1 MAGCA
6 MKTIGLCLGLL
17 IAAPAVAQGMGGDR
31 ADLAQRLSQ
40 ADADG
45 NGQVTR
51 AEFLAYRAGQFAR
64 FDRNG
69 DGFVSGDDVPRL
81 LAGHFAPRLQAMLQ
95 QFDANHDGRIS
106 REEFVNGP
114 ARSFDLADANH
125 DNVITAAEMKALN
138 DKGKAA
144 RGG

>member
-1 MAGCA
+1 

-17 IAAPAVAQGMGGDR
+17 IAAPAVAQNMAVDR
-31 ADLAQRLSQ
+31 ADLAQRLSR

-51 AEFLAYRAGQFAR
+51 AEFLAYRAGQFTR

-69 DGFVSGDDVPRL
+69 DGFVSADDVPRL

-106 REEFVNGP
+106 RDEFVNGP
-114 ARSFDLADANH
+114 ARGFDLADANH
-125 DNVITAAEMKALN
+125 DNVVTAAEVQALS
-138 DKGKAA
+138 DKSKTA